1 MNEDNVLKEIIDK
14 LKGYSLNVIMI
25 YDELVAAG
33 SIKKEI
39 SLIERRLY
47 KAIMYERK
55 AYNDLSK
62 EEVEKLLEYL
72 NLNKDNY
79 GDGIWRVERK
89 LTERKRCLL
98 TEGNIRSTYKKYS
111 LNDVINSVIDI
122 QVHKLVGK
130 RIMETKP
137 LNSMEEILHDGLKQ
151 EHLEDTYIYPS
162 LNDFSEDLAIIYGFE
177 NIPEYDFNWIAENVK
192 INYHELQRFLF
203 KRLKNILDALVEK
216 PYIISADNDHFMEDT
231 YAYLTTV
238 IEFEMILNLLSKEYV
253 LKIRNEYEK
262 NYSIKNKIIDD
273 SIRKLI
279 KRKMN

>member
-1 MNEDNVLKEIIDK
+1 MDKDIVLKEIIDK
-14 LKGYSLNVIMI
+14 LRGYSLNVIMI

-33 SIKKEI
+33 SMKKEI

-62 EEVEKLLEYL
+62 EETSKLLEYL
-72 NLNKDNY
+72 DLNKDNY

-98 TEGNIRSTYKKYS
+98 TGGNIRSTYKKYS

-130 RIMETKP
+130 RIMETRP

-162 LNDFSEDLAIIYGFE
+162 LNNFSEDLAIIYGFE
-177 NIPEYDFNWIAENVK
+177 NIPEYDFDWIAENVK
-192 INYHELQRFLF
+192 IDYRELQRFLF
-203 KRLKNILDALVEK
+203 KRLKNILEVLVEK
-216 PYIISADNDHFMEDT
+216 PYIISTDNDHFMEDT
-231 YAYLTTV
+231 YV
-238 IEFEMILNLLSKEYV
+238 IEFEILLNLLSKEYV

-262 NYSIKNKIIDD
+262 NYSIKNKIIND
-273 SIRKLI
+273 SIKKII
-279 KRKMN
+279 KRKMD